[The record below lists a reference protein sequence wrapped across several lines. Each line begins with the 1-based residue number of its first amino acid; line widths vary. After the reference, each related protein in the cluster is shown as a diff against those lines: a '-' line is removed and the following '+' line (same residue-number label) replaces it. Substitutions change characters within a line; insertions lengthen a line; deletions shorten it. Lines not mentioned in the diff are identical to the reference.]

1 MRRARVALV
10 LGALTALGLAATAV
24 AQAVNRQERTAQPSG
39 AVPDS
44 SDDIPASVIPP
55 SDEIPAS
62 VVLDD
67 PALTAAGEGDGEAAI
82 AAGPAAPLAPP
93 GEKALA
99 LAREQLEDSFADL
112 EQPLPVRGEG
122 GAFAVVR
129 ALDRTLARVE
139 TFELRPGAT
148 RQFGALRITHR
159 GCWTADPDDPPE
171 GFVYLE
177 VVDFGK
183 AARRQLATLAPAG
196 ATRDSA
202 TARVAPRVIKQGWMI
217 TSSPAVT
224 GIDHP
229 VYDVWPVRC
238 QGTSSEDEISVAR
251 QGAAPARPRSASAP
265 ASEPAAPAAAQQAT
279 PTAPAGP
286 APAPTPSDSEPG

>member
-1 MRRARVALV
+1 MRRARVALAI
-10 LGALTALGLAATAV
+10 GALAAIGLAATAV
-24 AQAVNRQERTAQPSG
+24 AQSANRQERTVQPSEG
-39 AVPDS
+39 VPDS
-44 SDDIPASVIPP
+44 SDDIPASIIPP

-62 VVLDD
+62 AVLDD
-67 PALTAAGEGDGEAAI
+67 PALTAGGEGNGEAAV
-82 AAGPAAPLAPP
+82 AAGPVAPLAPP

-177 VVDFGK
+177 VVDLGR
-183 AARRQLATLAPAG
+183 AARPQLATLAPAG
-196 ATRDSA
+196 ANRNSA

-251 QGAAPARPRSASAP
+251 QGAAAGRPRSGNAP
-265 ASEPAAPAAAQQAT
+265 ASEPAAPAAAPEAT
-279 PTAPAGP
+279 PAAPASP
-286 APAPTPSDSEPG
+286 APASAPSDSEPG